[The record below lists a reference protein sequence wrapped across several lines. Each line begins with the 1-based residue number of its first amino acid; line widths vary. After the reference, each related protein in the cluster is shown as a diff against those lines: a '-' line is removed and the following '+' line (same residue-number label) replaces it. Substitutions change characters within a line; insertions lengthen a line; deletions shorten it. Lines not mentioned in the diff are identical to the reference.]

1 MHDQSAILV
10 ICGTRPEAIKCAPV
24 IEALRRQKL
33 PVALVDTGQHP
44 DLMPMVL
51 REAGLR
57 PDHELHVARTEQQSP
72 QALLAALMAALG
84 PLLQRLRPPLVLVQG
99 DTVSAFAGAL
109 AAAYAAVPVA
119 HIEAGLR
126 TGDMAEPFPE
136 EMHRRLISGLA
147 TLHFAPTRRA
157 AAALLREGVS
167 ADAIRIT
174 GNSGVDAFH
183 RVLAHANSNP
193 ALDAQM
199 SARLP
204 LVLRC
209 GPPLLVATMHRRE
222 NLGDR
227 LANIA
232 AGLARLARE
241 GQARIIVPLHPN
253 PQVQAVLRR
262 HLDALPMVQ
271 LTPALDHQSMAWL
284 MQQAD
289 LLLTDSGGL
298 QEEAPSLG
306 LRTLVL
312 RHLTE
317 RQEAIEAGM
326 SELVELT
333 PEAIHAAVLRALAL
347 PRPAPFNPFGD
358 GHAADR
364 IAAAIRNWLPQQ
376 VPAGVCAAARTA
388 ATV

>member
-1 MHDQSAILV
+1 MHDRSAILV

-24 IEALRRQKL
+24 IDALRRRHL
-33 PVALVDTGQHP
+33 PVAIVDTGQHP

-57 PDHELHVARTEQQSP
+57 PDHELHVVRTDPSP
-72 QALLAALMAALG
+72 QALLAAMLAALG
-84 PLLQRLRPPLVLVQG
+84 PLLHRLRPPLVLVQG

-136 EMHRRLISGLA
+136 EMHRRMIGGIA

-157 AAALLREGVS
+157 AAALRREGVA

-204 LVLRC
+204 
-209 GPPLLVATMHRRE
+209 
-222 NLGDR
+222 
-227 LANIA
+227 
-232 AGLARLARE
+232 
-241 GQARIIVPLHPN
+241 
-253 PQVQAVLRR
+253 
-262 HLDALPMVQ
+262 
-271 LTPALDHQSMAWL
+271 
-284 MQQAD
+284 
-289 LLLTDSGGL
+289 
-298 QEEAPSLG
+298 
-306 LRTLVL
+306 
-312 RHLTE
+312 
-317 RQEAIEAGM
+317 
-326 SELVELT
+326 
-333 PEAIHAAVLRALAL
+333 
-347 PRPAPFNPFGD
+347 
-358 GHAADR
+358 
-364 IAAAIRNWLPQQ
+364 
-376 VPAGVCAAARTA
+376 
-388 ATV
+388 